1 MCPRSTRVGDLF
13 KYVTAVV
20 FVVVFVL
27 GMAGNSMLLRII
39 HKKTRPRS
47 GASILIASLALGD
60 LVHVVI
66 DIPVSAYRLV
76 VGGWPF
82 GLALCKMVPFI
93 QKMSLGISVFSLCAL
108 SVDRYR
114 AVVSRQRIKSTGVS
128 VVEISLIWLVSIILA
143 LPELVGFSVINVHYK
158 DQHLRI
164 CLLHPVQT
172 TPFMQFYKAVKDW
185 WLFSVYF
192 CMPLAWAVIFYAL
205 RTKKMRK
212 NKENLNKH
220 SKQRQAAANTA
231 VCLVVVFAV
240 CWLPLHLS
248 RILKSTIYD
257 QKDPDRCQLLSVL
270 LVLDYVGINLA
281 SLKAC
286 INPVALYVV
295 NNRFKRAFKACLCSL
310 RLCVSRDEPKRSLQD
325 QFCPLKDG
333 KQLLGQE
340 DVKSAQQPLSKNI
353 FQKYVFKRTV
363 TVRHAFPAHTVVFPA
378 VPRRIGFD
386 TKDDISVR
394 LNNNCT
400 FR

>member
-1 MCPRSTRVGDLF
+1 MASPVQVAPHNSSLPMCPRSTRLGEAF
-13 KYVTAVV
+13 KYVTAAV
-20 FVVVFVL
+20 FLVVFVL
-27 GMAGNSMLLRII
+27 GTAGNWMLLRVI

-93 QKMSLGISVFSLCAL
+93 QKTSVGISVFSLCAL

-114 AVVSRQRIKSTGVS
+114 AVVSWQRIKSRGVS

-143 LPELVGFSVINVHYK
+143 LPELVGFSVINVHHK

-172 TPFMQFYKAVKDW
+172 TPFMQFYKAAKDW

-192 CMPLAWAVIFYAL
+192 CLPLAWAVIFYAL
-205 RTKKMRK
+205 RTGKMRK

-220 SKQRQAAANTA
+220 SKQRQAAANTTL
-231 VCLVVVFAV
+231 CLVVLFAV

-257 QKDPDRCQLLSVL
+257 QKDPDRCQLLSIL

-281 SLKAC
+281 SLKSC
-286 INPVALYVV
+286 INPVALYVLSK
-295 NNRFKRAFKACLCSL
+295 RFKRAFKACLCSRRL
-310 RLCVSRDEPKRSLQD
+310 RVSRDEPERSLKD
-325 QFCPLKDG
+325 QFCPPKDG

-340 DVKSAQQPLSKNI
+340 DVKSAQQPL
-353 FQKYVFKRTV
+353 
-363 TVRHAFPAHTVVFPA
+363 
-378 VPRRIGFD
+378 
-386 TKDDISVR
+386 
-394 LNNNCT
+394 
-400 FR
+400 